1 LHFGG
6 EAIYLTIQRLLTALA
21 HGASVVGKS
30 TLLAMT
36 EYFKSMNE
44 HSLKK
49 TLSKLNI
56 DGLRYFDSIGS
67 TNDEALAWAA
77 AGAPDLSIVIADE
90 QTNGRGRLD
99 RKWFTPKGSGLA
111 FSLVLR
117 PTATLRPH
125 LSRTVG
131 LAALSI
137 AESCSGLGLSAR
149 IKWPNDI
156 LLNGKKAAGIL
167 IETVWSG
174 DDVDSLVI
182 GMGINVHKESVP
194 PAELLQ
200 FPATSLE
207 DELEKE
213 APSRGEILFS
223 VLNAFVRWRELMATD
238 ELIHAWEEMLAFRGR
253 QVQVQTGGDSSII
266 GELLGLESDGSLR
279 LRDAND
285 KSVIIRFGDVSL
297 RPGA

>member
-1 LHFGG
+1 
-6 EAIYLTIQRLLTALA
+6 
-21 HGASVVGKS
+21 
-30 TLLAMT
+30 
-36 EYFKSMNE
+36 MNE
-44 HSLKK
+44 NSLKK
-49 TLSKLNI
+49 TLSKINLG
-56 DGLRYFDSIGS
+56 GLRYFDSISS

-77 AGAPDLSIVIADE
+77 EGARDLSIVIADE
-90 QTNGRGRLD
+90 QTQGRGRLN
-99 RKWFTPKGSGLA
+99 RKWFTPKWSGLA

-117 PTATLRPH
+117 PSAVMRPH

-137 AESCSGLGLSAR
+137 AEPCSGLGLAPR

-156 LLNGKKAAGIL
+156 LLNGKKTAGIL

-182 GMGINVHKESVP
+182 GMGINIHKASVP

-207 DELEKE
+207 DVLGKE
-213 APSRGEILFS
+213 PPAREEILFS
-223 VLNAFVRWRELMATD
+223 ILTAFIHWRERMGTD
-238 ELIHAWEEMLAFRGR
+238 ELINAWEEILAFRGE
-253 QVQVQTGGDSSII
+253 QVQAYMGCESPIT

-279 LRDAND
+279 LRDEHD
-285 KSVIIRFGDVSL
+285 KSVIVRFGDVSL
-297 RPGA
+297 RPSA